1 MLTNVFTGKKI
12 NKIQYF
18 LAAIISDETPE
29 SETTEH
35 KSEAEESSSSAKEEK
50 SPKDEKDD
58 HEEAKRKSSKS
69 PNDEDDPSSGD
80 PNAGKSSGTGSGE
93 STKSKPIEGMKLISL
108 KNNNSKALYKHG
120 HSFFN

>member
-1 MLTNVFTGKKI
+1 MPKEIATKQ
-12 NKIQYF
+12 IQYF
-18 LAAIISDETPE
+18 LAANISDETSE
-29 SETTEH
+29 GETTEH

-80 PNAGKSSGTGSGE
+80 PNAGKSSGTGSVD
-93 STKSKPIEGMKLISL
+93 STKSKPTEGIKLKANFSKKPAKKSL
-108 KNNNSKALYKHG
+108 LQWREH
-120 HSFFN
+120 